1 MEDFLYTLIYPHD
14 SLEITFCKVLKVFNC
29 GEKDETRMCAKIVW
43 FPVVKQS
50 KNEAGGT
57 LYLKSWR
64 GADGK
69 TCSAIMWEDVMRSR
83 FSLK

>member
-1 MEDFLYTLIYPHD
+1 
-14 SLEITFCKVLKVFNC
+14 
-29 GEKDETRMCAKIVW
+29 MCAKMGW
-43 FPVVKQS
+43 FPVVNES

-69 TCSAIMWEDVMRSR
+69 TYSAMMWEDVMRSR